1 MDEKKFLAKIA
12 EIVEEDEA
20 NIKMDTALDSLD
32 AWDSLARITFLVFAS
47 DEYKKRIDGSLVRDA
62 ITVND
67 LYRLIS
73 D

>member
-20 NIKMDTALDSLD
+20 NIKMDTVLDSLD
-32 AWDSLARITFLVFAS
+32 SWDSLARITFLVFAS
-47 DEYKKRIDGSLVRDA
+47 DECRRRIDGSLVKDA
-62 ITVND
+62 ATVSD

-73 D
+73 E